1 MRQDSELDGLEAAL
15 ALKERVS
22 KVQGGKER
30 RLVNFAMGLLAGEL
44 TELEYDEQAF
54 TNIELCATA
63 MKLVLTKV
71 SLLSGDDKQ
80 VLVLYCAEM
89 AACGIAQTSEQA
101 FAIATVFNL
110 AEPGPFK
117 RTNFQLKEM
126 LSQRD
131 ETPLVNA
138 MFCTFANRIRHLPEI
153 KESLVTRFLTSN
165 L

>member
-1 MRQDSELDGLEAAL
+1 
-15 ALKERVS
+15 
-22 KVQGGKER
+22 
-30 RLVNFAMGLLAGEL
+30 
-44 TELEYDEQAF
+44 
-54 TNIELCATA
+54 
-63 MKLVLTKV
+63 MKLILRRAT
-71 SLLSGDDKQ
+71 LLSGDDRQ

-117 RTNFQLKEM
+117 CTNFQLKEM

-138 MFCTFANRIRHLPEI
+138 MFCTFANKIRHLSDI
-153 KESLVTRFLTSN
+153 KESLMTRFLTSN